1 MLGRAGGQAKF
12 FAQHRRRAKSHGRFH
27 DDAAAS
33 RPYRSPIASATL
45 VQVAKS
51 MDARN
56 VRARRT
62 AVITDLLPD
71 TFLGLLL
78 GKAEAL
84 CAVLS
89 PRRNTLCQHWVRTQ
103 CGQGPCGERP
113 EAWHLGDIFSPL
125 RVPFL
130 VYIIPELI
138 RQEFAAEIAV
148 SVFGCRFGWPLRFR
162 LGHSGNPGH
171 IRSAAGCWRSMPC
184 RFWNATR
191 RSSCLAT
198 P

>member
-1 MLGRAGGQAKF
+1 MLGRAGGQPKV
-12 FAQHRRRAKSHGRFH
+12 FAQRRRRAKSHGRFH

-56 VRARRT
+56 IRARRT

-78 GKAEAL
+78 LGKAEAL

-89 PRRNTLCQHWVRTQ
+89 PPQEYIMPAL
-103 CGQGPCGERP
+103 GP
-113 EAWHLGDIFSPL
+113 EAMRPRALRRTARDQILRNFPL
-125 RVPFL
+125 RVPRAL

-138 RQEFAAEIAV
+138 RPFKT
-148 SVFGCRFGWPLRFR
+148 FP
-162 LGHSGNPGH
+162 PK
-171 IRSAAGCWRSMPC
+171 WRS
-184 RFWNATR
+184 
-191 RSSCLAT
+191 RSLDVAWARLSELDR

>member
-1 MLGRAGGQAKF
+1 MLGRAGGQPKV
-12 FAQHRRRAKSHGRFH
+12 FAQRRRRAKSHGRFH

-56 VRARRT
+56 IRARRT

-78 GKAEAL
+78 LGKAEAL

-89 PRRNTLCQHWVRTQ
+89 PRRYTLCQHRARTQ

-113 EAWHLGDIFSPL
+113 ETGI
-125 RVPFL
+125 
-130 VYIIPELI
+130 
-138 RQEFAAEIAV
+138 
-148 SVFGCRFGWPLRFR
+148 
-162 LGHSGNPGH
+162 
-171 IRSAAGCWRSMPC
+171 
-184 RFWNATR
+184 
-191 RSSCLAT
+191 
-198 P
+198 